1 MVAAIKDYFVRL
13 GEDLKRNRAVYLIFL
28 PVLIYYLVFRYFP
41 MYGASI
47 AFKNYTPFKGIAG
60 SDWVGF
66 KHFIRF
72 FTSFYFWRV
81 LKNTFILSGMQ
92 IAFGFPM
99 PILFAILVNELKN
112 MHFKKTVQTMTYLPH
127 FISMVVIAGMIT
139 SFSASSGVFNDFIA
153 FFGGKRES
161 LLQQPELFRPIYIL
175 SEIWQKAG
183 WESII
188 YLAALTG
195 IDQSLYEAASIDGAN
210 RFKKIINITLPGLLP
225 TIIIMLILRIGRVM
239 EIGFEKII
247 LLYNPAT
254 YEVADVISS
263 YVYRVGLT
271 DLNWSYSA
279 AVGIFNSVVNL
290 TFLFAANK
298 ISKKYSGSSLW

>member
-99 PILFAILVNELKN
+99 PIIFAILVNELKN

-127 FISMVVIAGMIT
+127 FISMVVICGMIT
-139 SFSASSGVFNDFIA
+139 AFSSSSGVFNDILA
-153 FFGGKRES
+153 FFGAKRES

-210 RFKKIINITLPGLLP
+210 RFKKILNITLPGLLP

>member
-1 MVAAIKDYFVRL
+1 MAKAVKNYFVRL
-13 GEDLKRNRAVYLIFL
+13 GADLVKNRSVYLIFL
-28 PVLIYYLVFRYFP
+28 PVLIYYILFRYLP
-41 MYGASI
+41 MYGATI
-47 AFKNYTPFKGIAG
+47 AFKNYTPFRGISG
-60 SDWVGF
+60 SEWVGF

-72 FTSFYFWRV
+72 FSSHYFFRV
-81 LKNTFILSGMQ
+81 LRNTFTLSGMQ
-92 IAFGFPM
+92 IIFGFPV

-112 MHFKKTVQTMTYLPH
+112 LRFKKTVQTMTYLPH
-127 FISMVVIAGMIT
+127 FISMVVICGMIT
-139 SFSASSGVFNDFIA
+139 AFSATNGIFNDVLA
-153 FFGGKRES
+153 LFGTKRES
-161 LLQQPELFRPIYIL
+161 LLQQPELFRTIYIL

-195 IDQSLYEAASIDGAN
+195 IDQTLYEAAGIDGAN
-210 RFKKIINITLPGLLP
+210 RFKKILHVTLPGLLP
-225 TIIIMLILRIGRVM
+225 TIVIMLILRIGRVM

-298 ISKKYSGSSLW
+298 LSKKYSGSSLW

>member
-1 MVAAIKDYFVRL
+1 MVKSYFSRLAI
-13 GEDLKRNRAVYLIFL
+13 DLRKNRSLYLIML
-28 PVLIYYLVFRYFP
+28 PVLIYYILFRYLP
-41 MYGASI
+41 MYGATI
-47 AFKNYTPFKGIAG
+47 AFKDFSPAKGIMG

-72 FTSFYFWRV
+72 FSSHYFLRV
-81 LKNTFILSGMQ
+81 LKNTFTLSFMQ
-92 IAFGFPM
+92 ILYGFPV
-99 PILFAILVNELKN
+99 PIIFAILVNELRN
-112 MHFKKTVQTMTYLPH
+112 KTYKRAVQTATYLPH
-127 FISMVVIAGMIT
+127 FISMVVICGIIT
-139 SFSASSGVFNDFIA
+139 QFSSTNGIFNDFLA
-153 FFGGKRES
+153 LFGAKPES
-161 LLQQPELFRPIYIL
+161 LLQKPELFRGIYIL

-195 IDQSLYEAASIDGAN
+195 IDSSLYEAAGIDGAN
-210 RFKKIINITLPGLLP
+210 RFKKIMHITLPGLLP
-225 TIIIMLILRIGRVM
+225 TIVIMLILRIGQVM

-290 TFLFAANK
+290 TFLIAANK
-298 ISKKYSGSSLW
+298 LSKKYAGSGLW

>member
-1 MVAAIKDYFVRL
+1 M
-13 GEDLKRNRAVYLIFL
+13 
-28 PVLIYYLVFRYFP
+28 RY
-41 MYGASI
+41 
-47 AFKNYTPFKGIAG
+47 
-60 SDWVGF
+60 
-66 KHFIRF
+66 
-72 FTSFYFWRV
+72 
-81 LKNTFILSGMQ
+81 
-92 IAFGFPM
+92 
-99 PILFAILVNELKN
+99 
-112 MHFKKTVQTMTYLPH
+112 KKTVQTMTYLPH
-127 FISMVVIAGMIT
+127 FISMVVICGMIT
-139 SFSASSGVFNDFIA
+139 AFSSTNGVFNDVLA
-153 FFGGKRES
+153 LFGAKRES
-161 LLQQPELFRPIYIL
+161 LLQQPELFRTVYIL

-195 IDQSLYEAASIDGAN
+195 IDSTLYEAAGIDGAN
-210 RFKKIINITLPGLLP
+210 RFKKILHVTLPGLMP

-247 LLYNPAT
+247 LLYNPAA

-290 TFLFAANK
+290 TFLFAANRL
-298 ISKKYSGSSLW
+298 SKKFSGSSLW